1 MRTRLLGTIAIAA
14 LALTACGGDDDGGGG
29 GSGDQGEVADM
40 ILASADDEG
49 LELDADCVRDVAG
62 KLSDDD
68 AAKMVEAG
76 VDGDAEL
83 SADAEALSNE
93 MFSCVDTDALVD
105 QIVADMDGEG
115 VDADCLKGVLDD
127 QGVESLDSGA
137 IFECIDLEAID
148 TDG

>member
-29 GSGDQGEVADM
+29 GDQDVVADR

-76 VDGDAEL
+76 VDGNPEL

-93 MFSCVDTDALVD
+93 MFSCFDTDALVD
-105 QIVADMDGEG
+105 QIVAEMGGEG
-115 VDADCLKGVLDD
+115 VDADCLKRVLDD

-137 IFECIDLEAID
+137 IFECIDLGAID